1 MQVLLPDGNP
11 LELEDGAT
19 GLDAARA
26 IGQRLARDTIAVE
39 VDGELHDL
47 RLPLPE
53 GARFRVLTARDPEAL
68 AVLRHSTAHVLAEA
82 VTHLWPGV
90 RVAIGPAIDDGF
102 YYDFEFPEPVS
113 ADDLGRIEEEMRRI
127 LAAEHPFVHTDGVD
141 KAQLAEQ
148 FRGEDQPYKLELV
161 EALADGDISVY
172 DQDGFEDLC
181 RGPHLQTTKPI
192 KAFKLLSMA
201 GAYWRGDSSKPMLT
215 RIYGTVFFDQ
225 QSLDDHLER
234 LEQAR
239 RRDHRRIG
247 RELHLYHSSEVSPG
261 GPFWHPRGMIVWN
274 ELTALWRELNRARG
288 YQEVRTPI
296 LYSADLWKQSGH
308 WDKFRDDMFFTQKDD
323 RLLGLKPMN
332 CPAHVQ
338 IYAAGQRSYRDLPLR
353 LAEQGIVHR
362 DEPSGALHGLMRVI
376 HITQDDAHIFC
387 THEQVQDEVI
397 GCLELAQTIYDIF
410 GLDLRIELSTRPENR
425 IGDDALWDDAE
436 AALEGALA
444 AVGVEYALN
453 EGDGAFYGPKIDLH
467 MTDSIGRSW
476 QMGTIQLDYQMP
488 ERFEITYAGDD
499 NAEHRPAMV
508 HRALFGSFERFIGIL
523 IEHFAGAFPLWIAP
537 LQVSVL
543 PVADRHNEYAQSVV
557 DELVG
562 AGIRAEADTRSES
575 VGRKIAEAE
584 VQRVPYIL
592 VVGDREADAGNVSVR
607 RRGEGD
613 LGARSVADLREAL
626 LLEISTRA
634 VQLLSSGLDR
644 LRPLCCLRNK
654 EGQTLD
660 RSITNRA
667 RSPRYTSRACS
678 IGRPPASRVTRV
690 TRIAGAPGR
699 VRRCSASSSSH
710 AVGSI
715 VSCALVG
722 STP

>member
-39 VDGELHDL
+39 VDGELRDL
-47 RLPLPE
+47 RLPLPD
-53 GARFRVLTARDPEAL
+53 GSRFRVLTARDPEAL

-127 LAAEHPFVHTDGVD
+127 LAAEHPFVRTDGVD

-161 EALADGDISVY
+161 EALADGEISVY

-215 RIYGTVFFDQ
+215 RIYGTAFFDQ

-274 ELTALWRELNRARG
+274 ELTALWRELNRERG

-436 AALEGALA
+436 VALQGALQ

-488 ERFEITYAGDD
+488 ERFEITYAGED

-543 PVADRHNEYAQSVV
+543 PVADRHNGYAQSVV
-557 DELVG
+557 DELAA

-584 VQRVPYIL
+584 VQRVPCIL
-592 VVGDREADAGNVSVR
+592 VVGDREAEAGTVSVR

-613 LGARSVADLREAL
+613 LGARTVADLREAL

-634 VQLLSSGLDR
+634 L
-644 LRPLCCLRNK
+644 
-654 EGQTLD
+654 
-660 RSITNRA
+660 
-667 RSPRYTSRACS
+667 
-678 IGRPPASRVTRV
+678 
-690 TRIAGAPGR
+690 
-699 VRRCSASSSSH
+699 
-710 AVGSI
+710 
-715 VSCALVG
+715 
-722 STP
+722 

>member
-39 VDGELHDL
+39 VDGELRDL
-47 RLPLPE
+47 RLPLPD
-53 GARFRVLTARDPEAL
+53 GSRFRVLTARDPEAL

-127 LAAEHPFVHTDGVD
+127 LAAEHPFVRTDGVD

-161 EALADGDISVY
+161 EALADGEISVY

-215 RIYGTVFFDQ
+215 RIYGTAFFDQ
-225 QSLDDHLER
+225 ESLDDHLER

-274 ELTALWRELNRARG
+274 ELTALWRELNRERG

-436 AALEGALA
+436 AALQGALQ

-488 ERFEITYAGDD
+488 ERFDITYAGED

-543 PVADRHNEYAQSVV
+543 PVADRHNGYAQSVV
-557 DELVG
+557 DELAA

-584 VQRVPYIL
+584 VQRVPCIL
-592 VVGDREADAGNVSVR
+592 VVGDREAEAGTVSVR

-634 VQLLSSGLDR
+634 L
-644 LRPLCCLRNK
+644 
-654 EGQTLD
+654 
-660 RSITNRA
+660 
-667 RSPRYTSRACS
+667 
-678 IGRPPASRVTRV
+678 
-690 TRIAGAPGR
+690 
-699 VRRCSASSSSH
+699 
-710 AVGSI
+710 
-715 VSCALVG
+715 
-722 STP
+722 

>member
-1 MQVLLPDGNP
+1 M
-11 LELEDGAT
+11 
-19 GLDAARA
+19 
-26 IGQRLARDTIAVE
+26 
-39 VDGELHDL
+39 
-47 RLPLPE
+47 
-53 GARFRVLTARDPEAL
+53 
-68 AVLRHSTAHVLAEA
+68 
-82 VTHLWPGV
+82 

-127 LAAEHPFVHTDGVD
+127 LAAEHPFVRTDGVD

-215 RIYGTVFFDQ
+215 RIYGTAFFDQ

-274 ELTALWRELNRARG
+274 ELTALWRELNRERG

-634 VQLLSSGLDR
+634 L
-644 LRPLCCLRNK
+644 
-654 EGQTLD
+654 
-660 RSITNRA
+660 
-667 RSPRYTSRACS
+667 
-678 IGRPPASRVTRV
+678 
-690 TRIAGAPGR
+690 
-699 VRRCSASSSSH
+699 
-710 AVGSI
+710 
-715 VSCALVG
+715 
-722 STP
+722 

>member
-127 LAAEHPFVHTDGVD
+127 LAAEHPFVRTDGVD

-634 VQLLSSGLDR
+634 L
-644 LRPLCCLRNK
+644 
-654 EGQTLD
+654 
-660 RSITNRA
+660 
-667 RSPRYTSRACS
+667 
-678 IGRPPASRVTRV
+678 
-690 TRIAGAPGR
+690 
-699 VRRCSASSSSH
+699 
-710 AVGSI
+710 
-715 VSCALVG
+715 
-722 STP
+722 